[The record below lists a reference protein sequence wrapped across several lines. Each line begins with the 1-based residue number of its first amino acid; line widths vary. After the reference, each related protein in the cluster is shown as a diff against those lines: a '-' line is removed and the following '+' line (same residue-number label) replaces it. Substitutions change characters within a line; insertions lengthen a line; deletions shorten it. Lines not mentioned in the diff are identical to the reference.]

1 MISSAHF
8 NTTNMR
14 LTIKEQVL
22 RFVESKGQATFTECQ
37 RFIVDMKYGEGT
49 YDSGAAPTG
58 NRWRGHFSG
67 AFSVRY
73 PFTRYRK
80 GIEKKPK
87 SIGYFRK
94 GPNRLE
100 KVDGKYIVIREKTA

>member
-1 MISSAHF
+1 
-8 NTTNMR
+8 MR

-22 RFVESKGQATFTECQ
+22 RFVESKGSATFTECQ
-37 RFIVDMKYGEGT
+37 RFIVDSKYGEGT
-49 YDSGAAPTG
+49 YDSGATLSG

-73 PFTRYRK
+73 RFTWTK
-80 GIEKKPK
+80 TGPKNEPK